1 MLLATSVA
9 PAVWAT
15 TYLVTSELLPP
26 DRPFLAGAIRAL
38 PAGLLLV
45 AITRQLPHGAWW
57 WRSLVLGSLNI
68 GGFFALLFVAAYRLP
83 GGVASAVGA
92 LQPLIVALLAVVV
105 LGQRLTART
114 LVAAVLGVVGV
125 SLLVLRG
132 ETDLD
137 AVGVVAAAGAAVSMS
152 VGVILAKRWVSP
164 ASSLATTGWQLTA
177 GGLVLLPLALV
188 VEGLPTHLTG
198 ENVAGYAY
206 LALVGSVLGYALWFR
221 GLRALPPTDVT
232 FLGLL
237 NPVVATVLGWAVLDQ
252 RLTALQ
258 LLGGGIVLA
267 SLVLAQLRPRPVAP
281 EGPVAS
287 ERPEGPRAAQ
297 ASGTQGAQGV
307 AEPPQVAEMPEEPDL
322 TRRRDRASPS

>member
-177 GGLVLLPLALV
+177 GGLVLLPLALA

>member
-45 AITRQLPHGAWW
+45 AVTRQLPHGAWW

-137 AVGVVAAAGAAVSMS
+137 TVGVVAAAGAAVSMS
-152 VGVILAKRWVSP
+152 VGVILAKRWASP

-258 LLGGGIVLA
+258 LLGGGVVLA
-267 SLVLAQLRPRPVAP
+267 SLVLAQLRPRTAAP
-281 EGPVAS
+281 EGPVMS

-297 ASGTQGAQGV
+297 ASETQGAQGV
-307 AEPPQVAEMPEEPDL
+307 AQPPQAAETPQEPDL

>member
-1 MLLATSVA
+1 MLSNRLRLLLVTAVA

-26 DRPFLAGAIRAL
+26 GRPFLAGAVRAL

-45 AITRQLPHGAWW
+45 AITRELPRGAWW
-57 WRSLVLGSLNI
+57 WRSLVLGALNI

-132 ETDLD
+132 ETGLD
-137 AVGVVAAAGAAVSMS
+137 AVGVLAAAGAAVSMS

-164 ASSLATTGWQLTA
+164 ASLLATTGWQLTA
-177 GGLVLLPLALV
+177 GGLLLAPLALAL
-188 VEGLPTHLTG
+188 EGLPAHLTG

-206 LALVGSVLGYALWFR
+206 LALVGSVLGYTLWFR

-237 NPVVATVLGWAVLDQ
+237 NPVVATTLGWAVLGQ
-252 RLTALQ
+252 TLTPVQ
-258 LLGGGIVLA
+258 LLGGGVVLV
-267 SLVLAQLRPRPVAP
+267 SLLVAQLRPRQSTVRDPR
-281 EGPVAS
+281 GPDRPS
-287 ERPEGPRAAQ
+287 EERSRA
-297 ASGTQGAQGV
+297 GN
-307 AEPPQVAEMPEEPDL
+307 
-322 TRRRDRASPS
+322 PSTTWS

>member
-26 DRPFLAGAIRAL
+26 DRPFLAGAVRAL

-45 AITRQLPHGAWW
+45 AVTRQLPHGAWW
-57 WRSLVLGSLNI
+57 WRSLVLGALNI

-83 GGVASAVGA
+83 GGVAAAVGA
-92 LQPLIVALLAVVV
+92 LQPLVVALLAVVV

-114 LVAAVLGVVGV
+114 VVAAVLGVVGV

-132 ETDLD
+132 TAALD
-137 AVGVVAAAGAAVSMS
+137 TVGVLAAAGAAVSMS
-152 VGVILAKRWVSP
+152 CGVILAKRWVSP
-164 ASSLATTGWQLTA
+164 ASLLATTGWQLTA
-177 GGLVLLPLALV
+177 GGLLLLPLALT
-188 VEGLPTHLTG
+188 VEGLPSTLTG
-198 ENVAGYAY
+198 ENVLGYTY
-206 LALVGSVLGYALWFR
+206 LALVGSALGYTLWFR

-252 RLTALQ
+252 TLTPVQ
-258 LLGGGIVLA
+258 LLGGAVVLV
-267 SLVLAQLRPRPVAP
+267 SLVVAQLRPRQPSVKVP
-281 EGPVAS
+281 LGPD
-287 ERPEGPRAAQ
+287 RPSDDRSRA
-297 ASGTQGAQGV
+297 G
-307 AEPPQVAEMPEEPDL
+307 
-322 TRRRDRASPS
+322 RPSTTWS

>member
-1 MLLATSVA
+1 MLSKRHGLLLTTAVA

-26 DRPFLAGAIRAL
+26 GRPFLAGAVRAL

-57 WRSLVLGSLNI
+57 WRSLVLGALNI

-92 LQPLIVALLAVVV
+92 LQPLMVALLAAVV

-114 LVAAVLGVVGV
+114 MVAAVLGSVGV
-125 SLLVLRG
+125 SLLVLRSKTG
-132 ETDLD
+132 LD
-137 AVGVVAAAGAAVSMS
+137 AVGVLAAAGAAVSMS

-164 ASSLATTGWQLTA
+164 ASLLATTGWQLTA
-177 GGLVLLPLALV
+177 GGMLLLPPALL
-188 VEGLPTHLTG
+188 VEGLPGHLTV
-198 ENVAGYAY
+198 ENLAGYAY
-206 LALVGSVLGYALWFR
+206 LVLVGSVLGYTLWFR

-237 NPVVATVLGWAVLDQ
+237 NPVVATALGWAVLDQ
-252 RLTALQ
+252 TLTPLQ
-258 LLGGGIVLA
+258 LLGGGVVLG
-267 SLVLAQLRPRPVAP
+267 SLLLAQVRPRRTVAH
-281 EGPVAS
+281 EAESAAVG
-287 ERPEGPRAAQ
+287 GIRAART
-297 ASGTQGAQGV
+297 AG
-307 AEPPQVAEMPEEPDL
+307 
-322 TRRRDRASPS
+322 